1 MMNFPGEIFMNTIA
15 VLQQADIFHDLT
27 PPQLKRLND
36 ILIEKRY
43 RVGETI
49 FRENDASDE
58 LYVIASGE
66 IEILVDP
73 SLVSDQRD
81 APSNPTTI
89 ATLRRGQSFGEVALV
104 DRGVRSATAR
114 SAADTHLL
122 VLKRDALTTL
132 CDEDAELGYQLMSNL
147 AADLSM
153 KIRTADL
160 TIREKLLYASRH
172 ATKAS

>member
-1 MMNFPGEIFMNTIA
+1 MNTIA
-15 VLQQADIFHDLT
+15 VLQQADIFHGLT
-27 PPQLKRLND
+27 SPQLEHVSD

-73 SLVSDQRD
+73 SLVSDQSD

-114 SAADTHLL
+114 SAAADTRLL
-122 VLKRDALTTL
+122 VLPRDELTGL
-132 CDEDAELGYQLMSNL
+132 CENDSQLGYQLMSNL

-172 ATKAS
+172 SSKGS

>member
-1 MMNFPGEIFMNTIA
+1 MNTIA
-15 VLQQADIFHDLT
+15 VLQQADIFHGLT
-27 PPQLKRLND
+27 LAQLQHVND
-36 ILIEKRY
+36 ILDEKRY

-73 SLVSDQRD
+73 SLVSDQPD
-81 APSNPTTI
+81 ATSNPTTI

-104 DRGVRSATAR
+104 DRGLRSATAR
-114 SAADTHLL
+114 SASADTRLL
-122 VLKRDALTTL
+122 VFRRDALKAL
-132 CDEDAELGYQLMSNL
+132 CDEDAQLGYRLMSNL

-172 ATKAS
+172 KSRGS